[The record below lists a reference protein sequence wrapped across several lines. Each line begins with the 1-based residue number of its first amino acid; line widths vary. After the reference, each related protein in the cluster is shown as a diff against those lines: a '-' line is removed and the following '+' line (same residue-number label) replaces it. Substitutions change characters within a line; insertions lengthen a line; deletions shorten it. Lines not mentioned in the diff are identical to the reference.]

1 MPQTIPLDMEELNR
15 LVEFWDILVS
25 ENSKKRTGLTSGL
38 IPVREYTGYS
48 GMEAWLRWPDILAR
62 CDEVMEASEL
72 GAKMRGPGT
81 QTTNAHPFALVCI
94 PFGGWRA
101 LEELSA
107 MGLTTQVDDVE
118 DRVRFLMDYWI
129 RWVEPW
135 RGDGFRSCWDAADT
149 LRTCDP
155 EIIDTLYEAAWP
167 VEGDGDNRTARRFVA
182 GLQQYLFLLY
192 LDTRLGT
199 GDTGPY
205 PLPNGRHMIVRE
217 FSSLAQSWIPW
228 SHVAA
233 DVPYQN
239 LVVGLVFRPGIHNRV
254 NDLSTTFSV
263 PADNLAW
270 LEAMSVFEP
279 RPGGELVPVD
289 REEMPEIL
297 AAIKRAQGDA
307 YRLMNTWTFEEKVRN
322 GTYVYFRGLMWP
334 FTNMLG
340 IDDEFDWSIPHPH
353 TAETVWPVFAG
364 GLPEQED
371 AEQVPFPMFPR
382 LKGF

>member
-1 MPQTIPLDMEELNR
+1 MPQTIPLDVEELN
-15 LVEFWDILVS
+15 LQVEFWDMLVT
-25 ENSKKRTGLTSGL
+25 ENSRKRTGLTSGL

-48 GMEAWLRWPDILAR
+48 GMEAWLRWPDILSR
-62 CDEVMEASEL
+62 CDEVMDASEL

-81 QTTNAHPFALVCI
+81 QTTNAHPFALACI

-101 LEELSA
+101 LEELSSI
-107 MGLTTQVDDVE
+107 GLTTQVDDVE
-118 DRVRFLMDYWI
+118 DRVRFLIDYWI

-155 EIIDTLYEAAWP
+155 DIIDTLYQAAWP
-167 VEGDGDNRTARRFVA
+167 VKGDSDNRTARRFVA

-233 DVPYQN
+233 DVP
-239 LVVGLVFRPGIHNRV
+239 LPEPGGGAG
-254 NDLSTTFSV
+254 V
-263 PADNLAW
+263 PARGPQPGERSVHHLLSAVRQPGLAR
-270 LEAMSVFEP
+270 SNVGV
-279 RPGGELVPVD
+279 RPPAPTGSWC
-289 REEMPEIL
+289 R
-297 AAIKRAQGDA
+297 
-307 YRLMNTWTFEEKVRN
+307 WTGRSCP
-322 GTYVYFRGLMWP
+322 TYWP
-334 FTNMLG
+334 PSRRHKPTPTG
-340 IDDEFDWSIPHPH
+340 
-353 TAETVWPVFAG
+353 
-364 GLPEQED
+364 
-371 AEQVPFPMFPR
+371 
-382 LKGF
+382 